1 MSATAAPT
9 PIPARDDL
17 TAAAPTASGPRVLLV
32 DRPGPQSNILAGRL
46 APAFDAASE
55 PQTQLMKTDIREKD
69 GQYLLEIEVP
79 GFTKED
85 VKAELKDGY
94 LTITA
99 DRKEPVENADE
110 RTKYV
115 RKERYY
121 GTMKRTFY
129 LGEEITE
136 NEIHAAFRD
145 GILRIMIDK
154 PQPKKIEEEKT
165 IIPIEG

>member
-1 MSATAAPT
+1 ML
-9 PIPARDDL
+9 IRNNFFNDFFGDMFDDPFFNRGY
-17 TAAAPTASGPRVLLV
+17 A
-32 DRPGPQSNILAGRL
+32 
-46 APAFDAASE
+46 

-79 GFTKED
+79 GFTKDD
-85 VKAELKDGY
+85 VKAELKEGY

-99 DRKEPVENADE
+99 DRKEPVENAED

-129 LGEEITE
+129 LGEDITE
-136 NEIHAAFRD
+136 NEIHAAFKD
-145 GILRIMIDK
+145 GILRIMTTQTAK
-154 PQPKKIEEEKT
+154 SSTYQTRFLTP
-165 IIPIEG
+165 

>member
-1 MSATAAPT
+1 MKKTA
-9 PIPARDDL
+9 
-17 TAAAPTASGPRVLLV
+17 
-32 DRPGPQSNILAGRL
+32 N
-46 APAFDAASE
+46 
-55 PQTQLMKTDIREKD
+55 TDIKD
-69 GQYLLEIEVP
+69 TDQGYELTMNMP
-79 GFTKED
+79 GVKKED
-85 VKAELKDGY
+85 VKAELKEGY

-99 DRKEPVENADE
+99 DRKEPVENAED

-129 LGEEITE
+129 LGEDITE
-136 NEIHAAFRD
+136 NEIHAAFKD